1 MSVHLAHFLKNL
13 CKNYPAHALSF
24 FTTQNKIIR
33 TIRTTT
39 FKIHQDKARQ
49 YVLYHVNHVRTC
61 HSHNSLFTRIMDKLF
76 TELNFLL
83 GRPEAAFDYPLQGWS
98 YYNRATNLLREPARA
113 EVGWGQW
120 TKPGSD
126 DNDQFNEVCA
136 LNPLGFLEC
145 DDNDNSS
152 ETNNN
157 DPNCMG
163 DYLQRESC
171 DVWVCGDEDK
181 GGIRGSIEGGMG
193 YWPG

>member
-1 MSVHLAHFLKNL
+1 
-13 CKNYPAHALSF
+13 
-24 FTTQNKIIR
+24 
-33 TIRTTT
+33 
-39 FKIHQDKARQ
+39 
-49 YVLYHVNHVRTC
+49 
-61 HSHNSLFTRIMDKLF
+61 MDKLF

-126 DNDQFNEVCA
+126 DDDQFNEVCA

-145 DDNDNSS
+145 DDTDNNS

-193 YWPG
+193 VRILIIFLLFVSYNSYCPFHSAVILVELTSFLFVSSFRISYKIRIGRKTSVHNTNK

>member
-1 MSVHLAHFLKNL
+1 
-13 CKNYPAHALSF
+13 
-24 FTTQNKIIR
+24 
-33 TIRTTT
+33 
-39 FKIHQDKARQ
+39 
-49 YVLYHVNHVRTC
+49 
-61 HSHNSLFTRIMDKLF
+61 MDKLF